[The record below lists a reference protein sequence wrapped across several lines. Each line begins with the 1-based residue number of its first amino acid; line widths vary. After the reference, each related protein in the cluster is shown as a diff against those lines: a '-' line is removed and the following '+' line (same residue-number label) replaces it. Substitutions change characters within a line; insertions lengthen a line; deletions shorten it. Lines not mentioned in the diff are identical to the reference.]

1 MPTQPAG
8 HTAGTLAWEW
18 GWGWGWGWRFSPCIL
33 QSVTFSLIIM
43 CCHEQEE
50 EEDEER
56 RNSRVSLER
65 QKTLDRLRNF
75 KQVNKHTHTHS
86 NSTALVSV

>member
-1 MPTQPAG
+1 M
-8 HTAGTLAWEW
+8 
-18 GWGWGWGWRFSPCIL
+18 
-33 QSVTFSLIIM
+33 
-43 CCHEQEE
+43 QEE

-75 KQVNKHTHTHS
+75 KQVNKHTFTHTHTA
-86 NSTALVSV
+86 TALPS